1 MPKQKVKQAKQ
12 KESVSEEEQADYD
25 SEEMQDV
32 SDEEMSSDE
41 AGDIGDSQMREVD
54 SKNVLNYQTD
64 SDEDGDGSS
73 DDLGANLAKQKEEL
87 QMADGAWGKK
97 KKNYYKDD
105 SDSDEG
111 SEDEAELAT
120 EAMRL

>member
-1 MPKQKVKQAKQ
+1 
-12 KESVSEEEQADYD
+12 
-25 SEEMQDV
+25 MQDV

-73 DDLGANLAKQKEEL
+73 DDLGANLAK
-87 QMADGAWGKK
+87 
-97 KKNYYKDD
+97 
-105 SDSDEG
+105 
-111 SEDEAELAT
+111 
-120 EAMRL
+120 